1 MLFTSNRG
9 DILNTTSTNPTV
21 FVVDDEPGMRKSLD
35 RLLRSAGLQAEC
47 FGNAETFLREY
58 DPCRPGCLIL
68 DVCMDHMTGLELQK
82 ELNARRILLPTIVIS
97 GYADVP
103 NVVKAVKGGAVDF
116 LEKPFNDELLLERVQ
131 QAIRLDQRQRM
142 EAVRASATEARMRSL
157 TPRET
162 QVMELLV
169 AGRRTKQIAHDLSI
183 SPKTA
188 DIHRAHVLEKM
199 KVDTVVDLVRLV
211 HDLPD

>member
-1 MLFTSNRG
+1 M
-9 DILNTTSTNPTV
+9 

-35 RLLRSAGLQAEC
+35 RLLRSAGLEAEC
-47 FGNAETFLREY
+47 YASAEAFLREY
-58 DPCRPGCLIL
+58 DPHRAGCLIL
-68 DVCMDHMTGLELQK
+68 DVCMEHMTGLELQK
-82 ELNARRILLPTIVIS
+82 ELNARRVTLPIIVIS

-103 NVVKAVKGGAVDF
+103 NVVTAVKGGAVDF

-131 QAIRLDQRQRM
+131 QAIRLDHRQRM
-142 EAVRASATEARMRSL
+142 EAVRASATAERLQSL

-169 AGRRTKQIAHDLSI
+169 AGRRTKQIAHDLNI

>member
-1 MLFTSNRG
+1 MKVVL
-9 DILNTTSTNPTV
+9 
-21 FVVDDEPGMRKSLD
+21 VDDDDALRGALTELLKRAGHQVSSCADGATGLKAVDEADLLVTDLRMPGFDGLS
-35 RLLRSAGLQAEC
+35 LLREARLRRPTLQV
-47 FGNAETFLREY
+47 
-58 DPCRPGCLIL
+58 I
-68 DVCMDHMTGLELQK
+68 VMT
-82 ELNARRILLPTIVIS
+82 

-103 NVVKAVKGGAVDF
+103 NVVTAVKGGAVDF
-116 LEKPFNDELLLERVQ
+116 LEKPFNDELLLERVR

-142 EAVRASATEARMRSL
+142 EAVRANVTAELLQSL

-169 AGRRTKQIAHDLSI
+169 AGRRTKQIAHDLNI